1 MALVGLLEK
10 TNPQVMLPIWL
21 TLRPIKTW
29 CRFNQLEMNVA
40 KTNELNICTK
50 QDMITEPVSLDGQH
64 VEIVENFTYLGMILD
79 SQMSFSGN
87 TEYVFKRCLQR

>member
-10 TNPQVMLPIWL
+10 TNPQVMFPIWL

-40 KTNELNICTK
+40 KTN
-50 QDMITEPVSLDGQH
+50 
-64 VEIVENFTYLGMILD
+64 
-79 SQMSFSGN
+79 
-87 TEYVFKRCLQR
+87 